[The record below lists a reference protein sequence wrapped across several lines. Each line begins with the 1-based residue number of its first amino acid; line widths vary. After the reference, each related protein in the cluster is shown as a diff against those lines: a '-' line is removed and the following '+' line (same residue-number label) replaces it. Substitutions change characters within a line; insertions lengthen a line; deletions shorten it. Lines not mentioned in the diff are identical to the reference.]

1 MITIELSQ
9 ARVHVK
15 LNEDL
20 GGNLSVVNP
29 TESHQS
35 EEILSK
41 VWNKVTSSQSEIFSV
56 IVACSY
62 VFAFQNQ
69 TPSLL

>member
-1 MITIELSQ
+1 MITIESG
-9 ARVHVK
+9 VHIK

-20 GGNLSVVNP
+20 RGNLSVVNH

-41 VWNKVTSSQSEIFSV
+41 V
-56 IVACSY
+56 
-62 VFAFQNQ
+62 
-69 TPSLL
+69 